1 MGFFFVFTR
10 IFPFFN
16 TFFWFLCKKTAVY
29 SHNSFFYCIFVPESM
44 NCGRTHMLWFN
55 NQLMEMHSRHIL
67 LYNNVRAEL
76 SSKINT

>member
-1 MGFFFVFTR
+1 
-10 IFPFFN
+10 
-16 TFFWFLCKKTAVY
+16 
-29 SHNSFFYCIFVPESM
+29 M

-67 LYNNVRAEL
+67 LYNNVRAKL